1 MNREK
6 WICKSPL
13 TLSKFRLT
21 LTLELQKMGSICPVP
36 PKVKIQAA
44 LSLFGIVYFVLIL
57 YTMMRNIFYN
67 RIE

>member
-1 MNREK
+1 
-6 WICKSPL
+6 
-13 TLSKFRLT
+13 
-21 LTLELQKMGSICPVP
+21 MGSTCPVP

-57 YTMMRNIFYN
+57 YTMLRNIFYN